1 MLRRLPI
8 DCIERVGAL
17 VAFAACSGC
26 LAIPPMQA
34 TIGPAYSGGGERA
47 PLPTL
52 QISGVAR
59 PLGLFRELG
68 GRRFDVGVGVFG
80 HYRAQTLEGPLG
92 PGIVGPTLEFDAYPD
107 VEGDT
112 DGQLR
117 LTTGV
122 ALRGLY
128 DEAHDAWGAAAGYRL
143 GLEAATFASGCGGE
157 ASQSGIFVACGEGE
171 LGIGAYGDAT
181 FGYVDGHA
189 QYAFGLSL
197 GLRIPGSIVGGVP
210 FDW

>member
-1 MLRRLPI
+1 MRCPAVRNGLVR
-8 DCIERVGAL
+8 GAGL
-17 VAFAACSGC
+17 FASLACAGC

-34 TIGPAYSGGGERA
+34 TLGPAYSGGGDRA

-52 QISGVAR
+52 QVSGVAR

-68 GRRFDVGVGVFG
+68 DRRFDVGVGVFG
-80 HYRAQTLEGPLG
+80 QYRALSLQGPLG
-92 PGIVGPTLEFDAYPD
+92 PGIVGPTVEFDAYPH
-107 VEGDT
+107 VEGNA

-117 LTTGV
+117 LTTGM

-157 ASQSGIFVACGEGE
+157 ASRSGLFVACGEGE
-171 LGIGAYGDAT
+171 AGLGAYGDAT

-189 QYAFGLSL
+189 HYAFGLSL